1 MKKFLLATALASMC
15 FGTAANAGVTV
26 TLLSGG
32 DDNTFNLNTVGQMS
46 GTSTAIWNG
55 VNQAISF
62 SAGADTTGV
71 SNVTDSNDAEP
82 FNDGSNYLWGLIDGT
97 TVTFG
102 NGATAAHSF
111 LIHWGSV
118 DGTNAGGDGYDNI
131 MTLSN
136 GDVITG
142 AFLTTLGFGITGD
155 GSQTNPLN
163 NPWLLISDT
172 TGFTSFTATSAQHS
186 FEFDMTT
193 GVPEPSTWAM
203 LLVGFGGLGFAAFR
217 RSKKDAISIA

>member
-15 FGTAANAGVTV
+15 FATAANAGVTV
-26 TLLSGG
+26 TLVPGG
-32 DDNTFNLNTVGQMS
+32 DDNTFNANPVGQMS

-102 NGATAAHSF
+102 NGATAASFVPHS
-111 LIHWGSV
+111 LGRLRSTAPMRAV
-118 DGTNAGGDGYDNI
+118 ATANDNI

-136 GDVITG
+136 GRDVITG
-142 AFLTTLGFGITGD
+142 AFLTTLGFWHITGD

-163 NPWLLISDT
+163 NPWLLNLRHQR
-172 TGFTSFTATSAQHS
+172 A
-186 FEFDMTT
+186 
-193 GVPEPSTWAM
+193 
-203 LLVGFGGLGFAAFR
+203 
-217 RSKKDAISIA
+217 